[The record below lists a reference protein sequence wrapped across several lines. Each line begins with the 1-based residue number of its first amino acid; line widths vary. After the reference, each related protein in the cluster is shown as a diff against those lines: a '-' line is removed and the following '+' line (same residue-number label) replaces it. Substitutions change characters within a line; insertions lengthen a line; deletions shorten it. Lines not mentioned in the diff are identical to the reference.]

1 MNDVQPSD
9 RNPGLSRGAGAEISA
24 VGYCQSLD
32 LDEGRSSLLPAG
44 RGCLADALV
53 TQQDI
58 FRAALAY
65 ERAAA
70 VHTSESRPA
79 PDVGG
84 DGQRDGGVPDVRGLV
99 PSAEGGWADFERGYR
114 DFGGRE
120 EWLAHS
126 YRVVTECEGSQW
138 AGYYGNPYWS
148 RAQFSDDT
156 WAKVRAATGLDNP
169 DDPYATGANMAAWIN
184 MIGIDAAGTTS
195 GWPHCWWAV
204 Q

>member
-99 PSAEGGWADFERGYR
+99 PSAEGGWADFERG
-114 DFGGRE
+114 FLEGGGPA
-120 EWLAHS
+120 WQVAPFIATLS
-126 YRVVTECEGSQW
+126 CEGSQW
-138 AGYYGNPYWS
+138 SGYYGQNGYWT
-148 RAQFSDDT
+148 RAQFSLGTWNAVTMHFIEYDADDPHFVGLAVAWWSQQVSDISDQWPT
-156 WAKVRAATGLDNP
+156 CSIGTGLP
-169 DDPYATGANMAAWIN
+169 
-184 MIGIDAAGTTS
+184 
-195 GWPHCWWAV
+195 
-204 Q
+204 